1 MGITNKF
8 AKILVLGTAL
18 FLAGCGYFTD
28 EPVEDTDT
36 FRNERLQLACQ
47 LDAARFGKILE
58 EDVTDQINCL
68 EDSLNNFT
76 KYVRRND
83 KESISEKE
91 LRAFVERFFPKDAA
105 KIKDSLSL
113 LFDINSILLN
123 DDKTSI
129 SNRNIARLSK
139 LLKVLNIE
147 AVAIFKQFE
156 LLKEKKVDFWIAR
169 AQVNQSFSKIE
180 ETLLGMIESDV
191 SINRLPP
198 TLDLEKFVRK
208 LRDLVPNSSVSD
220 LTLDLILNAKRLLVG
235 GNKEILNYGEVKSFS
250 LKIQR
255 VLTLAFDI
263 FFVKEDY
270 FNSRAKLYEF
280 YGQKLNE
287 LESFFYQHPIEE
299 KIFTQDSV
307 IATIKHHLRDSEN
320 LELYIKLANETKRLM
335 IDGGE
340 STDFYTFGQIKLVTT
355 LLHLGIDG
363 LIFYEQASPI
373 LKIAQDLPPNE
384 KKELR
389 LQYLKYAQEL
399 KERIDLVTRDRSIFP
414 GRMEILAYGK
424 FLNRELDVLELDETF
439 LETVFNVKK
448 LFAGGQ
454 KEFMTWPEFQRLV
467 ERTGKIAEFYFDFI
481 SYNKEKYT
489 KPESYRLYL
498 DSVVSVIESLYT
510 GELYRPILTMDDL
523 FVVAKHLLKKDDLEA
538 FAPTLALIKEKWIG
552 GYGKVFTMWDVQSL
566 LKQAQILFEEI
577 YFNYLSYSLYEKE
590 LSNTNVIR
598 ELEYRH
604 HPEYGRFSA
613 ERIKELRAN
622 FMELVTRF
630 RFFRDDNKMILY
642 SDKVVRNV
650 DGLVEVGLFRW
661 AFKVIASV
669 FGHQVPEKPNIFELN
684 IDEVDTTLNAFKP
697 VLEYFGL
704 WSTSIST
711 FGRNTLLLSDLFQS
725 MSDGNMNIGIDEF
738 SEYAGLVLVAIKI
751 GDEMLRSYDKYCE
764 NIGTEEAPQYGVL
777 CYREHFFKLMLDD
790 FGYNKYFP
798 KLDAYIK
805 KASKDEWYTFLSSVE
820 GFARDVDDPMTPMDK
835 RNLLLVIGAMM
846 NIESTFIRY
855 DANKSNLLDN
865 SELVESFKTY
875 EKAIRLVAELQ
886 PEQFKFT
893 KSIYFY
899 MIKEMKIPSK
909 LQLASFHYR
918 PWNGMDKIT
927 AKRLNIG
934 AILYYL
940 VNNAAKE
947 KE

>member
-1 MGITNKF
+1 MGITNKV
-8 AKILVLGTAL
+8 AKILVLGAIMM
-18 FLAGCGYFTD
+18 LAGCGYFTD

-36 FRNERLQLACQ
+36 FRNERLQSTCK

-58 EDVTDQINCL
+58 EDVSDQINCL
-68 EDSLNNFT
+68 EDNLNNFT
-76 KYVRRND
+76 KYVRRENKD
-83 KESISEKE
+83 YISEKE
-91 LRAFVERFFPKDAA
+91 LKSFVVRFFPADAA
-105 KIKDSLSL
+105 KINDSLSL

-123 DDKTSI
+123 DEKTSI
-129 SNRNIARLSK
+129 SNRNISRLTT
-139 LLKVLNIE
+139 LLKVLNKE
-147 AVAIFKQFE
+147 SVEIFKQFD
-156 LLKEKKVDFWIAR
+156 LLRDKKVDFWVAR
-169 AQVNQSFSKIE
+169 AEVNQSFSKIE
-180 ETLLGMIESDV
+180 ETLISMIDSDV
-191 SINRLPP
+191 GVNRLPP

-235 GNKEILNYGEVKSFS
+235 GEKEILNYSEVKSFS
-250 LKIQR
+250 FKIQK
-255 VLTLAFDI
+255 VLTLAFDVY
-263 FFVKEDY
+263 FVREEY
-270 FNSRAKLYEF
+270 FNSKAKLYEF

-320 LELYIKLANETKRLM
+320 LELYVKLANETKRLM

-340 STDFYTFGQIKLVTT
+340 PSDIYTFGQIKLVAT
-355 LLHLGIDG
+355 LIHLGIDG
-363 LIFYEQASPI
+363 LIFYEQSNPI
-373 LKIAQDLPPNE
+373 FNIAKDLPPNE

-389 LQYLKYAQEL
+389 VQYLKYAQEL
-399 KERIDLVTRDRSIFP
+399 KERIDLVTRDRNIFP
-414 GRMEILAYGK
+414 GKMEILAYGK
-424 FLNRELDVLELDETF
+424 FLNRELDILELDETY

-454 KEFMTWPEFQRLV
+454 KEYMTWPEFQRLV
-467 ERTGKIAEFYFDFI
+467 ERTNKIAEFYFDFI

-498 DSVVSVIESLYT
+498 DSVVSVIETLYT

-523 FVVAKHLLKKDDLEA
+523 LIVAKHLLKKDDLQT
-538 FAPTLALIKEKWIG
+538 FVPTLSLIKEKWIG
-552 GYGKVFTMWDVQSL
+552 GYGSVFTMWDVQSL
-566 LKQAQILFEEI
+566 LKKGQGILEEI
-577 YFNYLSYSLYEKE
+577 YFNYISYSLYEKE
-590 LSNTNVIR
+590 LASTEVIR

-604 HPEYGRFSA
+604 HSEYGRFTA

-630 RFFRDDNKMILY
+630 RFFRNDQKMILY
-642 SDKVVRNV
+642 SEKVVRSA
-650 DGLVEVGLFRW
+650 DGIVEVGLFRW
-661 AFKVIASV
+661 AFQVVASV
-669 FGHQVPEKPNIFELN
+669 FGHQVPEKPNMFELN
-684 IDEVDTTLNAFKP
+684 IEEVDATLNAFRP

-704 WSTSIST
+704 WSTSIGT

-725 MSDGNMNIGIDEF
+725 MSDGNMNIGVDEF

-751 GDEMLRSYDKYCE
+751 GDEMLQSYGKYCE

-777 CYREHFFKLMLDD
+777 CYRNSFFKLMLDD
-790 FGYNKYFP
+790 FGYKKYFP

-805 KASKDEWYTFLSSVE
+805 KVSRDEWYTFLSSVE
-820 GFARDVDDPMTPMDK
+820 GFARDVEDPLTPMDK

-855 DANKSNLLDN
+855 DSNKSNLLDN
-865 SELVESFKTY
+865 KELQESLKVY
-875 EKAIRLVAELQ
+875 EKAIQLVAKLT

-899 MIKEMKIPSK
+899 MVKEMKIPSK

-918 PWNGMDKIT
+918 PWNGIEKVT

-940 VNNAAKE
+940 VNSANEE